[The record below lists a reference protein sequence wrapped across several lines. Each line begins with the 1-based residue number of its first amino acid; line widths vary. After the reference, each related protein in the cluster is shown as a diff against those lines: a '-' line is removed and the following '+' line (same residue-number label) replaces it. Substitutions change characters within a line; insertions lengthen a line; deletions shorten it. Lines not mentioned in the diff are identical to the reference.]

1 MATRARSMLLAA
13 AVLAGFGDPATSQ
26 TAPREYEAF
35 IRSEINKCVAEAVRL
50 DKETGAFNHPTAPTQ
65 AERVASCREL
75 VLQVNDLYPMT
86 EPQKTEPK
94 KKIR

>member
-1 MATRARSMLLAA
+1 MATRALSMLLAA
-13 AVLAGFGDPATSQ
+13 AVLSGASNPATSQ
-26 TAPREYEAF
+26 TQREYEAF

-50 DKETGAFNHPTAPTQ
+50 DKETGALNHPTAPTQ

-75 VLQVNDLYPMT
+75 VTQVNDLYPMT

-94 KKIR
+94 KRTR

>member
-1 MATRARSMLLAA
+1 MATRALSMLLAA
-13 AVLAGFGDPATSQ
+13 AVLAIPGDPAAAQ
-26 TAPREYEAF
+26 TPREYEAF

-50 DKETGAFNHPTAPTQ
+50 DKETGALNHPSAPTQ

-86 EPQKTEPK
+86 EPQKTEPRK
-94 KKIR
+94 KTR